1 MLNLHIRLFNMEY
14 CTLILLGLLPAAWGV
29 VGCLLLVLLLIMLVL
44 LVLKS
49 REVAVLK
56 KEVFELRDT
65 MRMMR
70 YEEASLAR
78 MLHTSKPKDSIEN
91 ISEEKPET
99 SVVQEAAVK
108 ENVDDD
114 KAEELKDDVEKEN
127 SEELLEENFVNEQP
141 EGVTIVVEPIEDAV
155 VKETISED
163 KTIEEQ
169 LTIAQEE
176 AESLLIDPVEEVLPP
191 VAVTHKQSINERRPA
206 IPTDLFSAWF
216 AENETTVDE
225 APVSVV
231 EPEDLSEGSLTEQVK
246 LSVAMEDSALAEA
259 SEETVAE
266 QAVDKNIVES
276 ATEES
281 VPAKAISSAELSK
294 EDERFY
300 RKLERIVNARLRNP
314 NLNIDIIASQF
325 GIGRTNFYRKVREV
339 TGMSPND
346 YLRKCRM
353 ERAAELLS
361 NSQVTVSDVCTQVG
375 IPDAQYFSRVFKA
388 FYGISPSIYRDNNIQ

>member
-1 MLNLHIRLFNMEY
+1 MLNLHIRLFDMEY

-49 REVAVLK
+49 REVAALK

-91 ISEEKPET
+91 IFEEKPET
-99 SVVQEAAVK
+99 SVVLETAVQ
-108 ENVDDD
+108 ENVDED
-114 KAEELKDDVEKEN
+114 KAEELKDEVEKEN
-127 SEELLEENFVNEQP
+127 SEELLEEGFVNEQP
-141 EGVTIVVEPIEDAV
+141 EGVTIVVEPIENAV

-176 AESLLIDPVEEVLPP
+176 AESPQIEPVEEVIPP
-191 VAVTHKQSINERRPA
+191 VAVAHKQSINERRPA

-216 AENETTVDE
+216 AENESTIDE
-225 APVSVV
+225 APVSGV
-231 EPEDLSEGSLTEQVK
+231 EPEDLSEGTLTEQVK
-246 LSVAMEDSALAEA
+246 LSAA

-266 QAVDKNIVES
+266 QSVDKNIVES
-276 ATEES
+276 ATGES
-281 VPAKAISSAELSK
+281 VTAEAVSSAELSK

-361 NSQVTVSDVCTQVG
+361 NPQVTVSDVCTQVG

>member
-1 MLNLHIRLFNMEY
+1 
-14 CTLILLGLLPAAWGV
+14 
-29 VGCLLLVLLLIMLVL
+29 
-44 LVLKS
+44 
-49 REVAVLK
+49 
-56 KEVFELRDT
+56 
-65 MRMMR
+65 
-70 YEEASLAR
+70 

-91 ISEEKPET
+91 IFEEKPET
-99 SVVQEAAVK
+99 SVVLETAVQ
-108 ENVDDD
+108 ENVDED
-114 KAEELKDDVEKEN
+114 KAEELKDEVEKEN
-127 SEELLEENFVNEQP
+127 SEELLEEGFVNEQP
-141 EGVTIVVEPIEDAV
+141 EGVTIVVEPIENAV

-176 AESLLIDPVEEVLPP
+176 AESPQIEPVEEVIPP
-191 VAVTHKQSINERRPA
+191 VAVAHKQSINERRPA

-216 AENETTVDE
+216 AENESTIDE
-225 APVSVV
+225 APVSGV
-231 EPEDLSEGSLTEQVK
+231 EPEDLSEGTLTEQVK
-246 LSVAMEDSALAEA
+246 LSAA

-266 QAVDKNIVES
+266 QSVDKNIVES
-276 ATEES
+276 ATGES
-281 VPAKAISSAELSK
+281 VTAEAVSSAELSK

-361 NSQVTVSDVCTQVG
+361 NPQVTVSDVCTQVG